1 MENGAHA
8 RYQYLAWT
16 VLRIAVGLAFI
27 THGLPKLFGWL
38 GGFGGAGEAAELM
51 SRFGV
56 AGVLETFGGLLI
68 VLGLLTRP
76 VAFLLSEGKD
86 VFYDAEHFFDAYR
99 EHPDY
104 AIECLRAAHRAIHR
118 HAAAACQRSDA
129 QTDGSPRDAA
139 GNGGAGRQI
148 AVTD

>member
-76 VAFLLSEGKD
+76 VAFLLSGQMA
-86 VFYDAEHFFDAYR
+86 VAYFW
-99 EHPDY
+99 
-104 AIECLRAAHRAIHR
+104 IHVGR
-118 HAAAACQRSDA
+118 
-129 QTDGSPRDAA
+129 GGPWWWE
-139 GNGGAGRQI
+139 NGGELAMIYSFVFLFFAAWGAGPHSIDARLS
-148 AVTD
+148 AKRD